1 MLELFKYI
9 FYLCLLSGSLA
20 FSQDKQSE
28 RPSILFL
35 NIDDWNDW
43 NSVLKGHPQA
53 ISPNLKKFAERS
65 VTFTRAVCSSPMCF
79 PSRTSLFTGLHP
91 SRTGA
96 LSNSHSGRPWKSYVP
111 NAVTLPKFLSKNGWK
126 SIGIAKNFHGKD
138 KAEFDIYHG
147 RPKEIKAS
155 KKTFVRLNPSGT
167 WGVSLVST
175 EKMPDYISVSQGIE
189 QLKSVPKNLFLSLGI
204 YRPHVP
210 WIVPQKYFDMYPL
223 ESMKM
228 PETVP
233 NDLGDLPA
241 RFQRLAHNEAKFGP
255 GYHKKLVK
263 SGHDKQK
270 VRAYLASL
278 SFADEQVGRILDAW
292 YASPHSKNGYVIL
305 WSDHGYQLSEKEG
318 WSKMK
323 PWYDSARVNLMIAGP
338 GLAQGKVCNK
348 AVSLIDLYPTLVDLL
363 KIPKPSQ
370 KLHGNS
376 LVPLLKN
383 PDKEWEKP
391 VLMSSELDGI
401 RYDTVLNND
410 YRMTRLITG
419 ETELYKL
426 NDDPHEFNNIAS
438 KPGSSAVI
446 SGLNKYLSFTYPEI
460 EKGTWVEAENIPSQ
474 ISSDFGQRGNFHHP
488 DSYTGASGGGLMC
501 AVLRKG
507 LGSYLEFVIKIDEPG
522 DYQLNLSLNAQGP
535 ITLLTAPV
543 VDDAAQADAGFPM
556 TKVQVVSKSKSA
568 ALETVS
574 INKLNFKEAGH
585 HLLRFRSE
593 VKTQKFKI
601 DRLQFIKSTK

>member
-1 MLELFKYI
+1 MLDRYKYI
-9 FYLCLLSGSLA
+9 LCLCLLLGSFA

-28 RPSILFL
+28 KPSILFL

-91 SRTGA
+91 AKTGA
-96 LSNSHSGRPWKSYVP
+96 LSNSHGGRPWKSYVP
-111 NAVTLPKFLSKNGWK
+111 NAVTLPKLLSKNGWQ
-126 SIGIAKNFHGKD
+126 SIGIGKNFHNKD
-138 KAEFDIYHG
+138 KGEFDIYNG
-147 RPKEIKAS
+147 RPKEIKAI

-167 WGVSLVST
+167 WGVAQVPT
-175 EKMPDYISVSQGIE
+175 EKMPDYIAVSQGIKV
-189 QLKSVPKNLFLSLGI
+189 LKSVPENLFLSLGI

-233 NDLGDLPA
+233 NDLRDLPA
-241 RFQRLAHNEAKFGP
+241 RFKRLAHNEAKFGP

-263 SGHDKQK
+263 SGNDKQK

-278 SFADEQVGRILDAW
+278 TFADEQVGRILDAW
-292 YASPHSKNGYVIL
+292 YESPHSKNGYVIL

-323 PWYDSARVNLMIAGP
+323 PWFDSARVNLMIAGP

-348 AVSLIDLYPTLVDLL
+348 AVSLIDLYPTLIDLL

-383 PDKEWEKP
+383 PDLEWNKP

-410 YRMTRLITG
+410 YRMTRLVTG
-419 ETELYKL
+419 ETEFYKL

-438 KPGSSAVI
+438 KPSSSVVI
-446 SGLNKYLSFTYPEI
+446 SELNKYLSFSYPEI
-460 EKGTWVEAENIPSQ
+460 DKGTWLEAESIPSQ

-488 DSYTGASGGGLMC
+488 ESLKDASEGELMS

-507 LGSYLEFVIKIDEPG
+507 VGSYLEFVIKIDEPG

-535 ITLLTAPV
+535 ITLLTAPI
-543 VDDAAQADAGFPM
+543 VDDATQADAGFPM
-556 TKVQVVSKSKSA
+556 TKVQAVSKSKSA

-574 INKLNFKEAGH
+574 INKLNFKEAGL